1 MIILKFMRL
10 LSGRGKERVENSSKE
25 ILSVPH
31 STHLRKDRS

>member
-10 LSGRGKERVENSSKE
+10 LSGRGRERVENSSKE

-31 STHLRKDRS
+31 STHFRNDRS